1 MLIYYFW
8 CQING
13 IPCLCWN
20 RESDSWV
27 MLEWEWVK
35 KKSDKV
41 VKEGKKQT
49 GKSTALHT
57 VALYYSKKQILQSS
71 WDGYPLC
78 SCIRALQKPFCRL
91 FTARKAFIFSCR
103 GLFFS
108 FSIWLQLLNLTM
120 LQPESILCCSPH
132 LEVLGRSSCRP
143 CRFAIFPGLPKSL
156 PLRMTFSCSWCTEW
170 WMYRLA
176 GVFIRLACRSQG
188 NYTATDTGMLV

>member
-35 KKSDKV
+35 KSLIKWLRR
-41 VKEGKKQT
+41 EKKQT

-57 VALYYSKKQILQSS
+57 VALYYNKKQILQSS

-78 SCIRALQKPFCRL
+78 SRIRALQKPFCRL